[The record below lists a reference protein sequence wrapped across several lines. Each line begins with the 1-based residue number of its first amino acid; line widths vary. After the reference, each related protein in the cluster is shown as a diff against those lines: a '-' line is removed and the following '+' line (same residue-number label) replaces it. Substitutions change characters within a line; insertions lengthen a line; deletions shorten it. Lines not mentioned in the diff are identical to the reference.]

1 MASPPSSARRHGPPL
16 FGAAP
21 PSPTQGLGNS
31 LHCLRC
37 EVLAATYGPMI
48 GHTVLPVDVLTLI
61 QERWD
66 KNERVFKSNDDDF
79 HLPFGQ
85 LTSLDMHYL
94 SITTMTIEEGETNW
108 PPAPEQE
115 SVNMTECCQGYPSPW
130 HPNDKKCRVAPG
142 LDAWGSSST
151 GQKK

>member
-1 MASPPSSARRHGPPL
+1 MRERIAPQHCRSNTNIGKHLQLSQASV
-16 FGAAP
+16 F
-21 PSPTQGLGNS
+21 
-31 LHCLRC
+31 HCLRC
-37 EVLAATYGPMI
+37 KVLAATYGPMI

-94 SITTMTIEEGETNW
+94 SITTMTNVEGERNW
-108 PPAPEQE
+108 SPAPEQE
-115 SVNMTECCQGYPSPW
+115 SLNMTECCQGYPPLASE
-130 HPNDKKCRVAPG
+130 
-142 LDAWGSSST
+142 
-151 GQKK
+151 

>member
-85 LTSLDMHYL
+85 LTSPRYAL
-94 SITTMTIEEGETNW
+94 S
-108 PPAPEQE
+108 Q
-115 SVNMTECCQGYPSPW
+115 Y
-130 HPNDKKCRVAPG
+130 HNDDKRRRRKELVPRTRTRKRKH
-142 LDAWGSSST
+142 D
-151 GQKK
+151 